1 MFEEQ
6 CFLHRNPLGLDAL
19 FRGLSR
25 VGLLFNLLLPGFCLG
40 VVTPSSCRMKGV
52 QECAVE
58 ENRMR
63 FTLFLASRAIAVF
76 DEPLQNCL
84 VVLPT

>member
-52 QECAVE
+52 QVCCRGEQ
-58 ENRMR
+58 
-63 FTLFLASRAIAVF
+63 
-76 DEPLQNCL
+76 DEIYSVSGFQSHCCL
-84 VVLPT
+84 